1 MVRYRLFDRSNRL
14 NSFHGVPRFFVPE
27 RTKRHKEKPAEAPA
41 EFSRKIQLIVVHL
54 SRAEQTDRVTAT
66 REACWDE
73 TARRRVIIEHMNDL
87 WQVQPVF
94 SPGDVVDSR
103 FDLNTPRLATVAGLA
118 LVMTV
123 SATSRSSSSS
133 PASRASTWRRS
144 FCELGARPAGAPV
157 VCRQLMASCH
167 RWVQGHDSAADC
179 LCGSLVGQ
187 DPVEDEGLA
196 AVDAWT
202 LPIDTVLCSELL
214 MPFCVFCERQNSH
227 NSINLSVESPGR
239 V

>member
-123 SATSRSSSSS
+123 SATSRSTSTSAPCPSHRRPRSSSS
-133 PASRASTWRRS
+133 TTSTRSRPSRALSSSET
-144 FCELGARPAGAPV
+144 
-157 VCRQLMASCH
+157 SC
-167 RWVQGHDSAADC
+167 S
-179 LCGSLVGQ
+179 
-187 DPVEDEGLA
+187 
-196 AVDAWT
+196 
-202 LPIDTVLCSELL
+202 
-214 MPFCVFCERQNSH
+214 
-227 NSINLSVESPGR
+227 
-239 V
+239 